1 MCVWGVVR
9 PERGWPPLWGLKVA
23 CGRSRLAQK
32 ALHDVLKL
40 SGGAPKWSWGP
51 EEWFVSTAGGTLPA
65 CGVEEVDGER
75 SCLRLLGQEARG
87 RGVTRV
93 QQSCPC
99 RPALTPASAVST
111 GSTPQQLLLLCVAAS
126 SSGRTGPSS
135 LFLPWFSSPVS
146 LHHHVSAVSADSVGA
161 VVTASPPAA
170 PTCLGL
176 SAPFLPAGPR
186 LHLSLSEGC

>member
-87 RGVTRV
+87 RGATRV

-111 GSTPQQLLLLCVAAS
+111 GSTPQQLLLLCVASS

-146 LHHHVSAVSADSVGA
+146 LHDDASTCRLCGGCDNRVAPSGPYLPWTVGPL
-161 VVTASPPAA
+161 SPCRPSAA
-170 PTCLGL
+170 PF
-176 SAPFLPAGPR
+176 PF
-186 LHLSLSEGC
+186 